1 MPSSCPQRALMEPSA
16 QRSHP
21 EGDSP
26 DAGRSPHYA
35 QSFSPPHVSF
45 LLTSADARP
54 PPSHGPFSVT
64 VPQHLVPSCFPGQRK
79 ETDWLSVLDPDWIQM
94 PVCSQPSAPCSVL
107 SQSGP
112 CSGQAAPPVG
122 KPCLPSLSPHLL
134 ALLTTS
140 APPGQSSSFGMAAA
154 VPAQVGET
162 FGIDSTGPREAL
174 AS

>member
-1 MPSSCPQRALMEPSA
+1 MFRVPSSCPQRALMEPSA

-64 VPQHLVPSCFPGQRK
+64 APQHLVPSCFPGQRK
-79 ETDWLSVLDPDWIQM
+79 ETEWLSVLDPDWIQM
-94 PVCSQPSAPCSVL
+94 PVCS
-107 SQSGP
+107 G
-112 CSGQAAPPVG
+112 
-122 KPCLPSLSPHLL
+122 SLSPLL
-134 ALLTTS
+134 CPQPEWPLQWS
-140 APPGQSSSFGMAAA
+140 GHSSS
-154 VPAQVGET
+154 
-162 FGIDSTGPREAL
+162 RKAL
-174 AS
+174 PPILVTSSPGTADYLSSPGAKL